1 MARGVARTGSG
12 RPVFSELQHNGEP
25 PRSTLAAQL
34 VNHFTDGKKHSR
46 NQDQETFRQLLQ
58 EVLDSEDEQH
68 PRTEAIDDDNV
79 VNYKLI
85 YVIFKAGLEPLH
97 SEDPFG
103 KHDEIHKQ
111 AIDSLAAIEHTI
123 RRNPEVLFAAPS
135 SQESDPKLEGPLF
148 LWLVPRLLD
157 LTGKSQDRGITD
169 RVIQLL
175 RTSLIYEKKVHSKDR
190 KLGLVLKYL
199 KGCTKGQYIVIVCEI
214 VAKEYS
220 KTLFLASKQQ
230 PSFGLGPMACLKQ
243 SCLRRRLLQRP
254 ARTTCKTGSCKVLW
268 KYAIGTAHK

>member
-58 EVLDSEDEQH
+58 EVLGSEEEQH
-68 PRTEAIDDDNV
+68 PRTEAIETDSI

-85 YVIFKAGLEPLH
+85 YVIFKAGLEALH

-103 KHDEIHKQ
+103 KDDEIHKQ
-111 AIDSLAAIEHTI
+111 AIDSLAAIEYTI

-135 SQESDPKLEGPLF
+135 SQEIDPKLEAPLF
-148 LWLVPRLLD
+148 LWLVPKLLD
-157 LTGKSQDRGITD
+157 LTGKSQDCGITD
-169 RVIQLL
+169 RVIQILKTLL
-175 RTSLIYEKKVHSKDR
+175 INEKKVHSKER
-190 KLGLVLKYL
+190 TLNLVLKYL
-199 KGCTKGQYIVIVCEI
+199 RGCTKGQYIV
-214 VAKEYS
+214 
-220 KTLFLASKQQ
+220 LFRE
-230 PSFGLGPMACLKQ
+230 LG
-243 SCLRRRLLQRP
+243 
-254 ARTTCKTGSCKVLW
+254 G
-268 KYAIGTAHK
+268 

>member
-12 RPVFSELQHNGEP
+12 RPVFSELQHEEP

-58 EVLDSEDEQH
+58 EVLGSEEEQH
-68 PRTEAIDDDNV
+68 PRTEAIENDNV

-85 YVIFKAGLEPLH
+85 YVIFKAGLEALH

-103 KHDEIHKQ
+103 RHDEIHKQ
-111 AIDSLAAIEHTI
+111 AIDSLAAIEYTI
-123 RRNPEVLFAAPS
+123 RKNPEVLFAAPS
-135 SQESDPKLEGPLF
+135 SQETDPKLGGPLF
-148 LWLVPRLLD
+148 LWLVPKLLD

-175 RTSLIYEKKVHSKDR
+175 RTSLVCEKKVYSKDR
-190 KLGLVLKYL
+190 KLRLVLKYL
-199 KGCTKGQYIVIVCEI
+199 KGCTKGQ
-214 VAKEYS
+214 
-220 KTLFLASKQQ
+220 
-230 PSFGLGPMACLKQ
+230 
-243 SCLRRRLLQRP
+243 
-254 ARTTCKTGSCKVLW
+254 
-268 KYAIGTAHK
+268 